1 MKVFRRVRDLVKDAD
16 TVTRLEVSCVIFNC
30 CFFIK
35 NETESSLKVMMM
47 MMTVIIMMIMMM
59 MSSLKANALEA
70 LNSVAKIME
79 VTSRSDPNVSKFLI
93 DKVCFDH
100 IKAGIKSKDDS
111 VRSDFLSFLQSLV
124 LHCACAR

>member
-1 MKVFRRVRDLVKDAD
+1 MEEPDWERRMKVFRRVRDLVKDAD

-35 NETESSLKVMMM
+35 NETESSLK
-47 MMTVIIMMIMMM
+47 
-59 MSSLKANALEA
+59 ANALEA

-100 IKAGIKSKDDS
+100 IKTGIKSKDDS

-124 LHCACAR
+124 LHCAGAR